1 MSNDR
6 IRLHGISLGRI
17 IIYIIGVIVL
27 AFGISCNT
35 KTGLGVA
42 PIIAVAYNISVITGM
57 PIGTV
62 TFLYYCFMVVIEIIL
77 LKGKLPPV
85 QYLQVLSSFLTSA
98 FLQIH
103 DGLIPSPSALPAR
116 IFLMCIGVFFTGLGA
131 SLMVSMRLIPN
142 PADGLA
148 DVLGKILKKDF
159 GFGKNVLDAICITT
173 ALLLG
178 LIFKGKILGIGLGT
192 VFAVIFTGRVIAF
205 VQKYTN
211 RIYEKVK

>member
-1 MSNDR
+1 MQDNR

-17 IIYIIGVIVL
+17 IVYIIGVIIL
-27 AFGISCNT
+27 SFGISCNT

-42 PIIAVAYNISVITGM
+42 PIIAVAYNISVITGA

-98 FLQIH
+98 FLQLH
-103 DGLIPSPSALPAR
+103 DGLIPSPAALPAK
-116 IFLMCIGVFFTGLGA
+116 ILLMCAGVFFTGLGA

-148 DVLGKILKKDF
+148 EILKKNF

-178 LIFKGKILGIGLGT
+178 LIFRGKILGIGLGT
-192 VFAVIFTGRVIAF
+192 VFAVIFTGRVIAL

-211 RIYEKVK
+211 RIYDKVK